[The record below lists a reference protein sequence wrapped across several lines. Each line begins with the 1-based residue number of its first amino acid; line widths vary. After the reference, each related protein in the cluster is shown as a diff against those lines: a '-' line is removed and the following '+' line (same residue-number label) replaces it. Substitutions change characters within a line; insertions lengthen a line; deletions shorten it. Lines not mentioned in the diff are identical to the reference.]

1 MIDLLLLAVIGV
13 SALLGLIKG
22 FVGTVVAAVSWLL
35 SGWAAFQ
42 FGDRAAHWLAEG
54 AQPSMTNYL
63 GGYALV
69 FVGVMVLVA
78 LAGMAVRGLVQAT
91 RLTGADRTLGFA
103 LGALRGAF
111 FACILVLL
119 MGFTPLP
126 REAAWQQSLVLPL
139 LLPAAGWMRAQ
150 LPDLPMPEVDVGGL
164 AVPEPGKDA
173 RLDVGKLP
181 IAGDNAGLNE
191 MMKGGGLSQVVSR
204 ALTGAAGQAADADDQ
219 DPAKALPSNI
229 DPAQVRPGHP
239 DPARVESP
247 GQVRPPSR

>member
-13 SALLGLIKG
+13 SALLGLMKG
-22 FVGTVVAAVSWLL
+22 FVGIVVGTVSWLL
-35 SGWAAFQ
+35 AGWAAFQ

-63 GGYALV
+63 GGYVLV
-69 FVGVMVLVA
+69 FIGAMVLVA
-78 LAGMAVRGLVQAT
+78 LLGMAVRSLVQAT
-91 RLTGADRTLGFA
+91 RLTGTDRALGFA

-111 FACILVLL
+111 FSCLLILL
-119 MGFTPLP
+119 MGFTPMP
-126 REAAWQQSLVLPL
+126 REAAWQQSLLLPL
-139 LLPAAGWMRAQ
+139 LLPATGWMRAQ
-150 LPDLPMPEVDVGGL
+150 LPDFQMPEVDVGGL
-164 AVPEPGKDA
+164 SAPEPGKDA

-181 IAGDNAGLNE
+181 IAGDNAALNE
-191 MMKGGGLSQVVSR
+191 MMKGGVLSQVVSR
-204 ALTGAAGQAADADDQ
+204 ALTGATGQAADADDQ

>member
-13 SALLGLIKG
+13 SALLGLMKG
-22 FVGTVVAAVSWLL
+22 FVGIVVGTVSWLL

-42 FGDRAAHWLAEG
+42 FGDLAAHWLAEG
-54 AQPSMTNYL
+54 AQPTMTNYL
-63 GGYALV
+63 SGYALV
-69 FVGVMVLVA
+69 FVCVMVLVA
-78 LAGMAVRGLVQAT
+78 LLGMAVRSVIQAT
-91 RLTGADRTLGFA
+91 RLTGTDRALGFA

-111 FACILVLL
+111 FSCILILL
-119 MGFTPLP
+119 MGFTPMP
-126 REAAWQQSLVLPL
+126 REAAWNQSLVLPL

-150 LPDLPMPEVDVGGL
+150 LPDFSMPQVDVSKL
-164 AVPEPGKDA
+164 SALETDKDA

-181 IAGDNAGLNE
+181 MAGDNAALNE
-191 MMKGGGLSQVVSR
+191 MMKGGVLSQVVSK
-204 ALTGAAGQAADADDQ
+204 ALTGAAGQTSDADSQ

-229 DPAQVRPGHP
+229 DPAQVRAGHP